1 MVQMPAYL
9 AWMGGSLALSCLMY
23 GLMARKCWGGRGAA
37 RTALWTCLLSGL
49 LGAGCARLGYVLL
62 RIDIFPWGNPLRAV
76 TEWDVNT
83 LSYYGG
89 AAGVALGAALAAGS
103 TGKPVKEALGLF
115 APAGAL
121 LAALARF
128 GEGFL
133 GMLGVGMYLED
144 GFFPLAVRFT
154 WDGEWFES
162 YLAVFVLEG
171 VFSLAACALSLVHRK
186 DSDRF
191 RRTVFYLCLP
201 QILLESLRMQSIS
214 WLFVR
219 AEQLTCFLICEGI
232 LVALAL
238 QSGRRGPGR
247 WTAPVI
253 GLAVCAVVIVG
264 EFALDGKISLGERD
278 IPPLAIY
285 GVEALGLAAMAWA
298 EHHEHR
304 MRLR

>member
-37 RTALWTCLLSGL
+37 QTALWTCLLSGL

-89 AAGVALGAALAAGS
+89 AAGVAGGGAGGREH
-103 TGKPVKEALGLF
+103 GKPVKEALGLF
-115 APAGAL
+115 APAGRPGRWRAL
-121 LAALARF
+121 

-133 GMLGVGMYLED
+133 GMLGVGMYLEE

-154 WDGEWFES
+154 WDGGVVLKT

-201 QILLESLRMQSIS
+201 RNSAGEPADAEHF

-219 AEQLTCFLICEGI
+219 AERLTCFLICEGI

-238 QSGRRGPGR
+238 QSGGAVPDGGPPR
-247 WTAPVI
+247 
-253 GLAVCAVVIVG
+253 
-264 EFALDGKISLGERD
+264 
-278 IPPLAIY
+278 
-285 GVEALGLAAMAWA
+285 
-298 EHHEHR
+298 
-304 MRLR
+304 